1 MSFINMMAD
10 DVWSEQDITSRTEA
24 MVRSVM
30 PLQDELV
37 LNRKVQGAALGEY
50 TLTAEDQADMAKLAQ
65 AGFEAQQEGIA
76 ARADMALL
84 LQVFPVEAAEKR
96 LAEPVVEPILDE
108 EGEVTNQ
115 DEIDTDEAERAEAQA
130 LVDAA
135 PAEVMEWVEQ
145 RRPTPPPEEEVVPEE
160 IIDQEPVVD

>member
-1 MSFINMMAD
+1 MSSFINMLAD
-10 DVWSEQDITSRTEA
+10 DIWSEQDITTRTEA

-50 TLTAEDQADMAKLAQ
+50 TLTAEDQADMAILAQ
-65 AGFEAQQEGIA
+65 AGFSAQQEGIA

-84 LQVFPVEAAEKR
+84 LEVFAVEVAEKR

-108 EGEVTNQ
+108 YGEVTNQ

-130 LVDAA
+130 VVDAA
-135 PAEVMEWVEQ
+135 PAEVMELMEQ
-145 RRPTPPPEEEVVPEE
+145 RRLVEEPEVLNETE
-160 IIDQEPVVD
+160 

>member
-160 IIDQEPVVD
+160 IIDEAPVE

>member
-145 RRPTPPPEEEVVPEE
+145 RRPPPPPEEEVVPEE
-160 IIDQEPVVD
+160 IIDEAPVE

>member
-1 MSFINMMAD
+1 MSSFINMLAD
-10 DVWSEQDITSRTEA
+10 DIWSEQDITTRTEA

-50 TLTAEDQADMAKLAQ
+50 TLTAEDQADMAILAQ
-65 AGFEAQQEGIA
+65 AGFSAQQEGIA

-84 LQVFPVEAAEKR
+84 LEVFAVEVAEKR

-130 LVDAA
+130 VVDAA
-135 PAEVMEWVEQ
+135 PAEVMELMEQ
-145 RRPTPPPEEEVVPEE
+145 RRLVEEPEVLNETE
-160 IIDQEPVVD
+160 

>member
-50 TLTAEDQADMAKLAQ
+50 TLTAEDQADMAILAQ
-65 AGFEAQQEGIA
+65 AGFSAQQEGIA

-84 LQVFPVEAAEKR
+84 LEVFAVEVAEKR

-130 LVDAA
+130 VVDAA

-160 IIDQEPVVD
+160 ILDQEPVVD